1 MIRSMLVGLLLTGS
15 APALAQTVDAAPSA
29 PTVSEADPARA
40 AAAERVAARLWPD
53 GTWQRQMDGMM
64 DGFFSTIMG
73 SLGDTTSGMAETMFG
88 KDSKEAR
95 QAANPRAAA
104 AGNPAADPA
113 NMDRMMQAVVR
124 AMAPIMTEIEPQIRA
139 GIAASAARR
148 FTTAQLVELETFF
161 ATETGAAFASQSM
174 MMFTDREVMQATIG
188 MMPRLM
194 EEMPRIMEEVSEETG
209 LPMPGSTAGNAAA
222 QAAAQAAADAAYK
235 VE

>member
-1 MIRSMLVGLLLTGS
+1 MIVRLGLAALIAC
-15 APALAQTVDAAPSA
+15 APVAALAQDAAA
-29 PTVSEADPARA
+29 PTEAAAPADPART

-73 SLGDTTSGMAETMFG
+73 SLGDTTSGLAESMFG

-104 AGNPAADPA
+104 AGNPSADPA
-113 NMDRMMQAVVR
+113 NMDRIMQATLR

-148 FTTAQLVELETFF
+148 FTTAQLTELEAFF

-174 MMFTDREVMQATIG
+174 MMLTDPEVIQASIS
-188 MMPRLM
+188 MLPRLM

-209 LPMPGSTAGNAAA
+209 LPVPGSTAGNT
-222 QAAAQAAADAAYK
+222 AAQAAADAAYK

>member
-1 MIRSMLVGLLLTGS
+1 MVRFGIAVLLAFTPV
-15 APALAQTVDAAPSA
+15 AALAQDVPSPTEAAAP
-29 PTVSEADPARA
+29 VDPART

-64 DGFFSTIMG
+64 DGLFSTVMG
-73 SLGDTTSGMAETMFG
+73 SLGDTTSGLAESMFG

-104 AGNPAADPA
+104 AGNPAADPE
-113 NMDRMMQAVVR
+113 NMDRILQSMVR
-124 AMAPIMTEIEPQIRA
+124 AMGPIMAEIEPQIRA

-148 FTTAQLVELETFF
+148 FTTLQLVELDGFF
-161 ATETGAAFASQSM
+161 GTETGAAFASQAM
-174 MMFTDREVMQATIG
+174 VMFTDREVMQATIA

-194 EEMPRIMEEVSEETG
+194 EEMPRIMEEVSAETG
-209 LPMPGSTAGNAAA
+209 VPMPGSAAGK
-222 QAAAQAAADAAYK
+222 AAAQAAADAAYK

>member
-1 MIRSMLVGLLLTGS
+1 MIVRLGIAALLAF
-15 APALAQTVDAAPSA
+15 APVSALAQDSAAPAEAAA
-29 PTVSEADPARA
+29 PADPART

-53 GTWQRQMDGMM
+53 GTWQRQADGMM
-64 DGFFSTIMG
+64 DGLFSTIMG
-73 SLGDTTSGMAETMFG
+73 SLGDTTSGLAESMFG

-113 NMDRMMQAVVR
+113 NMDRMMQAMVR
-124 AMAPIMTEIEPQIRA
+124 AMAPIMAEIEPQIRA

-148 FTTAQLVELETFF
+148 FTTTQLVELETFF

-174 MMFTDREVMQATIG
+174 MMLTDPEVMQASIA

-209 LPMPGSTAGNAAA
+209 LPMPGTPAGE
-222 QAAAQAAADAAYK
+222 AAAQAAADAAYK

>member
-1 MIRSMLVGLLLTGS
+1 MIVRFAMAALLAFAPVAAFAQDS
-15 APALAQTVDAAPSA
+15 AAPAEAVT
-29 PTVSEADPARA
+29 TADPVRT

-174 MMFTDREVMQATIG
+174 MMLTDPEVMQASIA

-209 LPMPGSTAGNAAA
+209 LPVPGSTAGNAAA